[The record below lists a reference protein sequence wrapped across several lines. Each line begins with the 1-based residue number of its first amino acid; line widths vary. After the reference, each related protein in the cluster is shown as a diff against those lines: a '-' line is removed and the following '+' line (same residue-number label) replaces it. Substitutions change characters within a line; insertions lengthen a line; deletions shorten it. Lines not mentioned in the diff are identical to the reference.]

1 MPEPTKKRMKPADPE
16 RAPLDRRMLDAE
28 WKGEIT
34 DKIKAIDLRHA
45 ALESEV
51 SGLKRGQSDI
61 TAELEANT
69 TITRETKAAID
80 RHAART
86 QPLVEGWDSLQA
98 GISFLG
104 KIGSLGDR
112 VARMGWRL
120 GKWGLAVAGGWLFFK
135 HILSG
140 DGLEVAIAAFTK
152 AVGAK

>member
-1 MPEPTKKRMKPADPE
+1 MPEPSKKRIKPANPE
-16 RAPLDRRMLDAE
+16 AALVDRRVLDAE

-45 ALESEV
+45 ALESDV
-51 SGLKRGQSDI
+51 IGLKRGQSDI

-80 RHAART
+80 RHATRT

-98 GISFLG
+98 GIAFLG
-104 KIGSLGDR
+104 KLGSVGDR
-112 VARMGWRL
+112 VAHVGWRL
-120 GKWGLAVAGGWLFFK
+120 GKWGLAIAGGWLFFK
-135 HILSG
+135 HIISG
-140 DGLEVAIAAFTK
+140 DGLEVAVAAFTK